1 MVNLIL
7 LVAAFILFT
16 LAALNVQAR
25 FNLVAAGLALWVLSI
40 LLGAGGAALR

>member
-7 LVAAFILFT
+7 LVAAFVLFT
-16 LAALNVQAR
+16 LSAIGIQSR

-40 LLGAGGAALR
+40 LIGSGIR